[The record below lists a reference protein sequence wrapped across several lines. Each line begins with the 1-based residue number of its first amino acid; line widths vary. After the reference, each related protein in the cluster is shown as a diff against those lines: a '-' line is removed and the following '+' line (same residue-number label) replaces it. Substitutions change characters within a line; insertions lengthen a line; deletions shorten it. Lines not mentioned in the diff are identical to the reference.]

1 MFVVVVL
8 LVVVD
13 VVWAVERNPIA
24 KEVNDVLSIAGLA
37 VASFACII
45 APMPIPTMPIIVKSI
60 SKKVDKLVENA
71 YGNLSFGLKVADFI

>member
-24 KEVNDVLSIAGLA
+24 KEVKDVLSIAGLA

-45 APMPIPTMPIIVKSI
+45 APMPIPTMPTIVKTI
-60 SKKVDKLVENA
+60 SKKVDKSVENA

>member
-1 MFVVVVL
+1 MVAV

-24 KEVNDVLSIAGLA
+24 EEVNDVLCIAGLA

-45 APMPIPTMPIIVKSI
+45 APMPMPTMPTIVKNR

-71 YGNLSFGLKVADFI
+71 YGHPSFGFKIADFI